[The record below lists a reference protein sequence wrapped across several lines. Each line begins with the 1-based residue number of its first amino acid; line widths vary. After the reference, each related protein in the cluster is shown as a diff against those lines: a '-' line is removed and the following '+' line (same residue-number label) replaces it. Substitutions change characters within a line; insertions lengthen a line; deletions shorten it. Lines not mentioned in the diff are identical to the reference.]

1 MELAPSRFIRLAYGG
16 QDWNAAYLA
25 ARILTPQLAHVLG
38 GRSREAQY
46 RGRRRDVMGK
56 TTLVNALLAQV
67 ANLNERVVFLEDTR
81 GLLDALNDL
90 GFSYRSVTRWIAQD
104 KTQATKTLTR
114 LRRQ

>member
-1 MELAPSRFIRLAYGG
+1 MLPIWPRAFSRRSWRTSWGAVREKRNIMVAGG
-16 QDWNAAYLA
+16 TSW
-25 ARILTPQLAHVLG
+25 
-38 GRSREAQY
+38 
-46 RGRRRDVMGK
+46 GK